1 MKIDTL
7 SIHCCLDICR
17 ENNTLAKK
25 MALLEN
31 RLSTLEKTVALLQRS
46 LGQNGVPSSAP
57 PSIAKNSNNNIEH
70 AVRVRQSPLRPP
82 KKKAKAGVEPAER
95 GGPRVDQGLASTK
108 LKEMFTYL
116 MGDDS
121 ISEQK
126 VKMAVNIIQ
135 SKSVTWDIEEMTLVA
150 YNTLMECAKKSYS
163 VLLAP
168 IQWAPCSWFADAR
181 SRNKFHGM
189 NVSKEATSS
198 LVAMWCCQ
206 NAIEH
211 GHIPWLLKFIHT
223 LDQIPSHQ
231 LHITD
236 SLLSKCTAETLS
248 NIDKNDKN
256 TSMTITRLCCA
267 STLAMTI
274 LRSCGDIN
282 RAAAFIV
289 DIVMECKGE
298 EAFSLKEQKSV
309 ICLAVALEAWPAAIH
324 NELGDTYNGLI
335 QSLIKRY
342 ESDRIPSR
350 ANSLP
355 TYYSI
360 CHYASI
366 FIHNALDSFMPH
378 VLAL

>member
-1 MKIDTL
+1 MV
-7 SIHCCLDICR
+7 
-17 ENNTLAKK
+17 
-25 MALLEN
+25 LLEN
-31 RLSTLEKTVALLQRS
+31 RLLALEKTVALLQRS
-46 LGQNGVPSSAP
+46 IGQNGNAVASSVPP
-57 PSIAKNSNNNIEH
+57 PSNANNNHTEQH
-70 AVRVRQSPLRPP
+70 AVRVRSSPLKPP
-82 KKKAKAGVEPAER
+82 KKKAKADIVAPAER
-95 GGPRVDQGLASTK
+95 VIDQGLASTK

-121 ISEQK
+121 ISDQK

-135 SKSVTWDIEEMTLVA
+135 SKSNTWDVEEMTLVA

-168 IQWAPCSWFADAR
+168 IQWAPCSWFEDKR

-189 NVSKEATSS
+189 KMSKETTSS
-198 LVAMWCCQ
+198 LITMWCCQ
-206 NAIEH
+206 NAIER
-211 GHIPWLLKFIHT
+211 GHIPWLFRFIHT
-223 LDQIPSHQ
+223 LDQIPSQ
-231 LHITD
+231 SLHMTD
-236 SLLSKCTAETLS
+236 SLLAKCVTETLS
-248 NIDKNDKN
+248 NIDKN

-274 LRSCGDIN
+274 LRSCGDIDG
-282 RAAAFIV
+282 AAAFIV
-289 DIVMECKGE
+289 DVVMGCKGE

-350 ANSLP
+350 AHSLP